1 MSKDKITIKAYIEYL
16 KRCIIGTDL
25 SLHDA
30 HKSNI
35 SRQVARDYGVTEEEI
50 LWLDENL

>member
-16 KRCIIGTDL
+16 KRCIRGTDL

-30 HKSNI
+30 HKLNI
-35 SRQVARDYGVTEEEI
+35 SKQVARDYGVTEEEI
-50 LWLDENL
+50 LWLEENL

>member
-1 MSKDKITIKAYIEYL
+1 MSKDKITIKAYIEHL
-16 KRCIIGTDL
+16 KRCISGTDL

-35 SRQVARDYGVTEEEI
+35 SKQVAKDYGVTEEEI
-50 LWLDENL
+50 LWLEENL